1 MMQFDWYAATLPEKD
16 HSEVIDYL
24 ASCQSLGSIETGRP
38 RLGYEG
44 HTIVLDG
51 DGEHWASI
59 LHGGANGIG
68 VVGTGEAA
76 SGVAQAVRDRWPWHM
91 VSRADVASDMRG
103 DGLFGELVPVCQ
115 RIMRSHGVRGSTRLD
130 DDPDK
135 GCTYYM
141 GSRTSQTFG
150 RLYEKG
156 KERFA
161 ETKDPKFL
169 EYFDWLRLELET
181 KPVRQNRLACS
192 QYSPDQ
198 FWGMSR
204 WARAVSREVMAHD
217 AAKAGVSLYRV
228 SDEQVS
234 RRHMVRQYSK
244 LLSRWKDDAGSWA
257 ELGLALKDMIEVL
270 EREKRGHHG

>member
-1 MMQFDWYAATLPEKD
+1 MLFDWYAATVPEKD
-16 HSEVIDYL
+16 PAGVIDYM
-24 ASCQSLGSIETGRP
+24 ASQQPSGSIETGRP

-44 HTIVLDG
+44 HTIIRG
-51 DGEHWASI
+51 DDDEHWASV
-59 LHGGANGIG
+59 LHGGPNGIG
-68 VVGTGEAA
+68 IVGTGEAA
-76 SGVAQAVRDRWPWHM
+76 EGVARAIRAQWEWHM

-103 DGLFGELVPVCQ
+103 DGLFRELVPVCQ
-115 RIMRSHGVRGSTRLD
+115 RIMRAQGVRGSTRLD

-161 ETKDPKFL
+161 QTKDPKFL
-169 EYFDWLRLELET
+169 EFFDWLRLELET

-192 QYSPDQ
+192 QYSQDQ

-204 WARAVSREVMAHD
+204 WARAVSLEVMAHD
-217 AAKAGVSLYRV
+217 AAKTGVSVYRV
-228 SDEQVS
+228 SDEEVS

-244 LLSRWKDDAGSWA
+244 VFTKWKHDTGSWA
-257 ELGLALKDMIEVL
+257 ELGLAIRDMIDAQ
-270 EREKRGHHG
+270 EREKRGHHGK